1 MNRLS
6 SISKCVVLAG
16 LMFASAS
23 SAQADFVNGTQ
34 GLGENGT
41 PTINAASLA
50 AATSFTFGT
59 INTSTAETG
68 SFTTPGTSGLALTM
82 KSLDLNNPSAFGFTG
97 TAGTFGTFTA
107 SGAPVIELSPSSP
120 LVRSF
125 YILGSFTSG
134 SLFGAPTSNTASLTV
149 SFTQTGGAGTAI
161 SDSSTLSVPAAPL
174 AGTVPEPAS
183 VAMLGLGLAGLAGY
197 TARRRRAR

>member
-1 MNRLS
+1 MNRFF
-6 SISKCVVLAG
+6 SISKLVTLAG

-23 SAQADFVNGTQ
+23 TARADFLRGTQ

-50 AATSFTFGT
+50 AATSFNFGS
-59 INTSTAETG
+59 ISTSTAETG
-68 SFTTPGTSGLALTM
+68 SFANPGVAGLGVTLTA
-82 KSLDLNNPSAFGFTG
+82 LDLTNPSSFSITG
-97 TAGTFGTFTA
+97 TNGTFGTFKA
-107 SGAPVIELSPSSP
+107 SAAPVIELSPSSP

-125 YILGSFTSG
+125 YIIGTFTSG
-134 SLFGAPTSNTASLTV
+134 SLFGTPTTNSASFTV

-161 SDSSTLSVPAAPL
+161 SDSSTLSVPASPL

-197 TARRRRAR
+197 TARRRTR